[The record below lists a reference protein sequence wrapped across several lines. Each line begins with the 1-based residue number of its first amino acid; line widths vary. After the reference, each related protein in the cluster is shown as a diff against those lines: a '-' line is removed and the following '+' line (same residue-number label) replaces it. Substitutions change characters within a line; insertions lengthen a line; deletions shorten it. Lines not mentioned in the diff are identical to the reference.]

1 MSADRL
7 ITLAIH
13 TYEKAVA
20 LKSILEREGVVA
32 VLNNVNLTQ
41 PSLSS
46 GVRVRIYE
54 KDLPLALRIVENPD
68 IFNKDSQ
75 LFDFKPTIIVPVDF
89 SDYSYRACIMAF
101 NLAKIHNTKIE
112 IIHSYIHALPIDKF
126 KYNEDISISDLN
138 ESIEAKAKE
147 NMSLFVDK
155 IVEQIKF
162 GIIPPIKFNTHIVEG
177 VPEDSINHFSKQ
189 SHPILIVMGTR
200 GAGKKEKEL
209 IGSVT
214 GEVLDTCRYPVFAVP
229 ESANIFDIDKLN
241 HILFFC
247 NNEHEDIVALDALYR
262 LLPNAH
268 IDLTIIN
275 IPNKIT
281 HIVDSFVSS
290 ENDLLNYCKDNYPRF
305 NVLLKSINANNL
317 KAEFSKVEENDGI
330 DLIVVPN
337 KKKNVFS
344 RFFNPSL
351 AHKILLHADIPMLT
365 IPI

>member
-1 MSADRL
+1 
-7 ITLAIH
+7 
-13 TYEKAVA
+13 
-20 LKSILEREGVVA
+20 
-32 VLNNVNLTQ
+32 
-41 PSLSS
+41 
-46 GVRVRIYE
+46 
-54 KDLPLALRIVENPD
+54 
-68 IFNKDSQ
+68 
-75 LFDFKPTIIVPVDF
+75 
-89 SDYSYRACIMAF
+89 
-101 NLAKIHNTKIE
+101 
-112 IIHSYIHALPIDKF
+112 
-126 KYNEDISISDLN
+126 
-138 ESIEAKAKE
+138 
-147 NMSLFVDK
+147 
-155 IVEQIKF
+155 
-162 GIIPPIKFNTHIVEG
+162 
-177 VPEDSINHFSKQ
+177 
-189 SHPILIVMGTR
+189 MGTR

-247 NNEHEDIVALDALYR
+247 NNEHEDIVALDTLYR